1 MESFHGNSPESRP
14 DVWLDGEHLTIA
26 QVVAVARE
34 GARVRLS
41 PICHQKIQRSRAL
54 VEKILAED
62 RRVYGISTGF
72 GEFSKI
78 SIGPEQSAQ
87 LQENLIL
94 SHCVAVGEPLSEDAV
109 RAMMLL
115 RANALCKGFSGI
127 RQELIE
133 CLLDMLN
140 AGVTP
145 VVPQQGSLGASGDLA
160 PLSHMALV
168 MLGRGEAFYK
178 GERLPGKEAMER
190 AGLPTWH
197 LLAKEG
203 LALINGTQ
211 CMTAVGTLAWHDF
224 MEGLLLAD
232 LTASMTVE
240 ALHGLTSAFDP
251 RIHMVR
257 PHAGQMQT
265 AANLR
270 LLLHD
275 SEVMERSR
283 ELRVQDAYALRCIPQ
298 VHGAVRDTLCYA
310 QGVIETE
317 LNSVT
322 DNPILFPEDESV
334 ISGGNFH
341 GEPMALI
348 FDFLGIAASELANIS
363 ERRLERMVNPALS
376 NGLPAFLTPRGGV
389 NSGYMICQYSA
400 ASLVSENKIHGHP
413 ASVDSIPSSANQE
426 DHVSMGTTAARKLK
440 VIVNNLYSVLAFELM
455 AAVQGIELRGEQ
467 EDVSPIHREIFRLV
481 REQVPFVEE
490 DHELREDIAAMNR
503 LVRSGSLQAAI
514 RRIVPDVK

>member
-1 MESFHGNSPESRP
+1 MESFHAHHSEKHP

-26 QVVAVARE
+26 QVVAVARH
-34 GARVRLS
+34 GAQVRLS
-41 PICHQKIQRSRAL
+41 PTCHQKIQRSRAL
-54 VEKILAED
+54 VEKILEED

-72 GEFSKI
+72 GEFSKV
-78 SIGPEQSAQ
+78 SIGREQSAQ

-94 SHCVAVGEPLSEDAV
+94 SHCVAVGEPLSEDVV

-168 MLGRGEAFYK
+168 MLGRGEAYYQ
-178 GERLPGKEAMER
+178 GERLPGGEAMAR
-190 AGLPTWH
+190 ANLPTWH

-211 CMTAVGTLAWHDF
+211 CMTAIGTLAWYDLA
-224 MEGLLLAD
+224 EGMLLAD
-232 LTASMTVE
+232 AVASMTVE

-265 AANLR
+265 AANMR
-270 LLLHD
+270 LLLHE
-275 SEVMERSR
+275 SEVMEQSR
-283 ELRVQDAYALRCIPQ
+283 NLRVQDAYALRCIPQ
-298 VHGAVRDTLCYA
+298 VHGAVRDTIAYA
-310 QGVIETE
+310 KGVIETE

-341 GEPMALI
+341 GEPMALV

-363 ERRLERMVNPALS
+363 ERRLERLVNPALS
-376 NGLPAFLTPRGGV
+376 NGLPAFLTPQGGL

-400 ASLVSENKIHGHP
+400 ASIVSENKIHAHP

-440 VIVNNLYSVLAFELM
+440 VLVNNLYSVLAFELM
-455 AAVQGIELRGEQ
+455 GAVQAIELRKEQ
-467 EDVSPIHREIFRLV
+467 EAVSPVHQEMFKLV
-481 REQVPFVEE
+481 REKVPFMAE
-490 DHELREDIAAMNR
+490 DHELREDIAAMNA
-503 LVRSGSLQAAI
+503 LVRSGILQATV
-514 RRIVPDVK
+514 RKMLPDVK